1 LIKNGLKNNFVIFR
15 TGSNRKWKVIAL
27 ILALICLALITV
39 IIFMAY
45 NRKQCKF
52 ISRIDLLKY
61 SFLACDPNDE
71 PITTTTEISMSNL
84 KKMFIMI

>member
-1 LIKNGLKNNFVIFR
+1 M
-15 TGSNRKWKVIAL
+15 IAL
-27 ILALICLALITV
+27 ILAIICLALITV
-39 IIFMAY
+39 IIVMAY

-52 ISRIDLLKY
+52 ISRFDLLKWYEY
-61 SFLACDPNDE
+61 SFLACDSDDE